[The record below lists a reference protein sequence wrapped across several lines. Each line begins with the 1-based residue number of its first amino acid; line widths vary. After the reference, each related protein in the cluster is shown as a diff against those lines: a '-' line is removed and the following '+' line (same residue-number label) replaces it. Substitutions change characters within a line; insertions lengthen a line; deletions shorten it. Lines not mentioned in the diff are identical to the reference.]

1 MIKYRDQFPIAVKIF
16 KTEKALEDWLK
27 SPAPALDGVRPI
39 DLLDTQEGFERVNNL
54 LKGMAYGNYM

>member
-1 MIKYRDQFPIAVKIF
+1 MQYSDQFPIGRKIF
-16 KTEKALEDWLK
+16 KAEKALENWLK

-39 DLLDTQEGFERVNNL
+39 DLLDTQEGFERVNDL

>member
-1 MIKYRDQFPIAVKIF
+1 MKYSDQLPIGRKIF

-39 DLLDTQEGFERVNNL
+39 DLLDTQAGVERVNDL
-54 LKGMAYGNYM
+54 LTGMAYGNYM